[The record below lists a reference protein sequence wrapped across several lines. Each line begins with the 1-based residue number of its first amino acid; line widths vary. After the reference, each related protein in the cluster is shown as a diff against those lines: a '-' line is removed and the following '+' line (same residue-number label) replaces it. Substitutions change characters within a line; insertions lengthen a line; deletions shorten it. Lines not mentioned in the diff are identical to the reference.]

1 MMTYTF
7 EMLDDFLVKS
17 ERPYD
22 REKIK
27 RAYLLAEQ
35 AHTGQKRVSGEPYIS
50 HPIAVAYILGGAR
63 NGFRHADSSIAA

>member
-35 AHTGQKRVSGEPYIS
+35 AHTGQKRVSASLIF
-50 HPIAVAYILGGAR
+50 PILLR
-63 NGFRHADSSIAA
+63 